1 MDGAASDEE
10 LEPDEEECSKV
21 DDQSEQTSPAVN
33 TQLSE
38 ESSPAQDRL
47 RFNVSGLVFEV
58 SESAL
63 HEHPTTVLGNPA
75 KRAQYWSNTVLGNP
89 AKRAQYWVKHC
100 PRQPWQAGSVL
111 GPTRSSATLPRGLST
126 ESNTVLGNPAKRAQ
140 YWVKHGP

>member
-75 KRAQYWSNTVLGNP
+75 KRAQYWVKHGPRQPCQAGSILVKHGPRQPCQAGSVLGQTLSSATLASGLSTGSNTVLGNP
-89 AKRAQYWVKHC
+89 TKRAQY
-100 PRQPWQAGSVL
+100 
-111 GPTRSSATLPRGLST
+111 
-126 ESNTVLGNPAKRAQ
+126 
-140 YWVKHGP
+140 